1 MKRLLLLA
9 FVVAI
14 SLPSFAQ
21 LSVGASAG
29 YQLNGRVHGY
39 YGTVNF
45 KDNAN
50 YGVQVAYWID
60 QFTAVEFNYTGH
72 SSDAIVEYPP
82 GEGPVGTGQNWFQLG
97 SIRSIGGYDA
107 VKPFGTGSPWSDTIH
122 F

>member
-14 SLPSFAQ
+14 SLASFAQ

-82 GEGPVGTGQNWFQLG
+82 GEKARLE
-97 SIRSIGGYDA
+97 RDRIGFSLEAFALLADMMQ
-107 VKPFGTGSPWSDTIH
+107 
-122 F
+122 